1 MERVESRRAS
11 APRRRVGRLAVL
23 AVAVAVTASA
33 CLERS
38 PDGLINGFL
47 PDSVLQTITP
57 SCRIWAPA
65 APSLINLLAAAHAA
79 GVQLSPEECYRPFA
93 EQVALRNYWCSL
105 GACQFAAIP
114 GTSVHGWG
122 KAVDF
127 ADQNGSLTFS
137 SLAYFWLKIEA
148 GNYCFV
154 HPSWAEPG
162 GSAPEPWHWEW
173 VCG

>member
-1 MERVESRRAS
+1 MKLAEHRLPIAARRRA
-11 APRRRVGRLAVL
+11 GRLAVL
-23 AVAVAVTASA
+23 AAAVAMATTA
-33 CLERS
+33 CLAPG

-57 SCRIWAPA
+57 TCRIWKPA
-65 APSLINLLAAAHAA
+65 APSIINLLGAAQAA
-79 GVQLSPEECYRPFA
+79 GVQLNPEQCYRTFA
-93 EQVALRNYWCSL
+93 EQVAERNYWCSL
-105 GACQFAAIP
+105 GLCQFAAVP

-127 ADQNGSLTFS
+127 GDQNGSLTFS
-137 SLAYFWLKIEA
+137 SVGYFWLKAYA

-154 HPSWAEPG
+154 HPGWAEPG

-173 VCG
+173 VC